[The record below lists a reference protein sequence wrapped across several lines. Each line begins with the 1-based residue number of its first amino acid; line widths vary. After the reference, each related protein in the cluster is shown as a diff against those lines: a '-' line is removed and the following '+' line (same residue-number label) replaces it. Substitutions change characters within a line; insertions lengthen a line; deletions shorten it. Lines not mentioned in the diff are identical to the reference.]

1 MNNRQQRFLV
11 GVAVV
16 FSILLMMLTTESVI
30 TFRVSCWVLLIVIGF
45 LSLSKDHWVST
56 EINYNTSSFVKCWV
70 VVSVICQ
77 LVIVFKSLFGPID
90 LTGFVLERPGFF
102 MLLLF
107 LPGYGSLVL
116 SACHR
121 YKELGKI

>member
-30 TFRVSCWVLLIVIGF
+30 TFRVSSWVLLIVIGF
-45 LSLSKDHWVST
+45 LSLSKDLWVST

-70 VVSVICQ
+70 VVSVVCQ

-90 LTGFVLERPGFF
+90 LTGFVLERLGFF

-121 YKELGKI
+121 YKELGKT